1 MFNYN
6 LLYLFPELA
15 LKNYEPLKSQYSK
28 NLFHKNLASR
38 VSSSSFFFLE
48 IMVAVILID
57 REFKNTQGGLK
68 L

>member
-15 LKNYEPLKSQYSK
+15 LKNYEPLKNQYSK

-38 VSSSSFFFLE
+38 ASSSFFF
-48 IMVAVILID
+48 
-57 REFKNTQGGLK
+57 FFGNNGGSDINRPWI
-68 L
+68 